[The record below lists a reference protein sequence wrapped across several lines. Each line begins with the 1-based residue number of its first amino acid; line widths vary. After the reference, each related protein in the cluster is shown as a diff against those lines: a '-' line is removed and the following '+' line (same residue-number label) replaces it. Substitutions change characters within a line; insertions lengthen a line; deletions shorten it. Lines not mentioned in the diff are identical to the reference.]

1 MHLLELTED
10 AQLLWVGFHAV
21 WLLWGDPRLKGLLE
35 REPFT
40 GRDGTLTRIRVAGH
54 LDFVEGASTTA
65 AALDG
70 LALASLDEDP
80 AVSAA
85 VGDHLERTLG
95 SRPGATFDR
104 MNAPGKRWARWLVRR
119 FEPQFGATSVELE
132 ARTTRAVH
140 ALLAFGAARR
150 PREPEA
156 LSHARVEALY
166 RAAFNR
172 PTLAAG
178 PVEGL
183 ALYAESGAA
192 VGRHALGRIARI
204 ATSASTGHL
213 LRALS
218 ARSSILRSQ
227 AAWAVSPSNTNGRP
241 LSPDIVKRL
250 FALLADEDP
259 EVRSQAML
267 TLVETVGVG
276 VYLPRLKV
284 LAREI
289 RRAPGHTLAVDLDE
303 AIAQVRVSG
312 RICRGFPERLGL
324 PS

>member
-1 MHLLELTED
+1 MNLLELNDD
-10 AQLLWVGFHAV
+10 AQLLWVGFHAI
-21 WLLWGDPRLKGLLE
+21 WLLWGDPRLRGILE

-40 GRDGTLTRIRVAGH
+40 GRDAMLTRIRVAGH

-80 AVSAA
+80 AVSDA
-85 VGDHLERTLG
+85 VDDHVERTLG
-95 SRPGATFDR
+95 SRPGATFAR

-119 FEPQFGATSVELE
+119 FEPQFGATGVELE

-140 ALLAFGAARR
+140 TLLAFGAARR
-150 PREPEA
+150 PREPDA

-183 ALYAESGAA
+183 ALYAEAGSA
-192 VGRHALGRIARI
+192 VGRHALGRIARV
-204 ATSASTGHL
+204 ATRESTGHL

-218 ARSSILRSQ
+218 SRSSVLRSQ
-227 AAWAVSPSNTNGRP
+227 AAWAVSPSNTNGRV
-241 LSPDIVKRL
+241 SPPAIVKRL

-289 RRAPGHTLAVDLDE
+289 RRTPAHTLAVDLDE
-303 AIAQVRVSG
+303 AITQVRLSDLT
-312 RICRGFPERLGL
+312 CRGFPERLGL